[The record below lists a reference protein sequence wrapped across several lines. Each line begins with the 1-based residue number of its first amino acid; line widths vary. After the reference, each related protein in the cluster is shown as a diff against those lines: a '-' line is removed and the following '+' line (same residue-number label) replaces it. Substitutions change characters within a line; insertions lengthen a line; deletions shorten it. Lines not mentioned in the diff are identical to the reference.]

1 MTEQMAVAT
10 KQNTPME
17 LFRGDMKRMESEFRM
32 VLPAQISADKF
43 VRTTLTAVA
52 MNKDLLQADRQSL
65 MSSTMKAAQDGLL
78 CDGRE
83 AALVIFSTKEKDGT
97 YVKKVQYM
105 PMMSGLL
112 KKMRNSGQIA
122 SISTSVV
129 YEKDEFAYIKGDNER
144 IEHKPFLDGEPGALK
159 FAYAIAVLKDGS
171 IQREVMTRAQI
182 EKVRAVS
189 KTKDFGPWA
198 QWYDAMARKTVLRQ
212 LYKYLP
218 ASAEVEQ
225 LLEHDNE
232 NYDFD
237 MQDVTPEL
245 VSKVEGIK
253 EKLKRNRKAPVGD
266 GITDDAKAIQLD
278 LDAGGVK
285 VAEGSV
291 LHNAAESISDSIEW
305 QSWSKIF
312 LAELKKC
319 STTKQLD
326 ELKYKHQDKILELA
340 ALAKTDEAKA
350 ESYEALEKKIEATA
364 FNISVTAE

>member
-1 MTEQMAVAT
+1 MSEIQIAT
-10 KQNTPME
+10 KPTSPIEQ
-17 LFRGDMKRMESEFRM
+17 FRGDMKRMESEFRM

-83 AALVIFSTKEKDGT
+83 AALIIFKTKEKDGT
-97 YVKKVQYM
+97 YVQKVQYM

-129 YEKDEFAYIKGDNER
+129 YEKDEFSYIKGDNER
-144 IEHKPFLDGEPGALK
+144 IEHKPFLDGEPGTLK

-171 IQREVMTRAQI
+171 VQREVMTRAQI
-182 EKVRAVS
+182 EKVKAVS

-198 QWYDAMARKTVLRQ
+198 TWYDAMARKTVLRQ

-225 LLEHDNE
+225 LIEHDNE
-232 NYDFD
+232 TYESD
-237 MQDVTPEL
+237 MQDVTPEPAT
-245 VSKVEGIK
+245 KVDAIK
-253 EKLKRNRKAPVGD
+253 EKLRRTKKISAPAEESKSESELKTVEEIKTSEFDWDEWGKGFLKALKAC
-266 GITDDAKAIQLD
+266 TSLDDLEALKTRHTNKLLECAETKKDAFSVIEKNIEKAIKNLTPSEEP
-278 LDAGGVK
+278 A
-285 VAEGSV
+285 
-291 LHNAAESISDSIEW
+291 
-305 QSWSKIF
+305 
-312 LAELKKC
+312 
-319 STTKQLD
+319 
-326 ELKYKHQDKILELA
+326 
-340 ALAKTDEAKA
+340 
-350 ESYEALEKKIEATA
+350 
-364 FNISVTAE
+364 